1 MSSKLP
7 KGWKSVNLG
16 DVAKVESG
24 YAFKSGEFIRNGIPI
39 VRINNLDKNGV
50 NLDFNISYSSDFKQ
64 IDKYKIEFGDI
75 LIGMSGSIGKVSI
88 YKNKCIALLNQRI
101 GNVKPINQNELSK
114 LYLYYF
120 LRSEMFVREI
130 SKSANGCIISNISSK
145 DICNVKF
152 NVPDMQEQQK
162 IVSILEIAENTIK
175 KRTEQ
180 IEALDELVK
189 SRFIEMF
196 GDPVKN
202 PKEWNK
208 VNIGSKFEI
217 KTGATP
223 SRKENTY
230 WENGTIPWVK
240 TTELK
245 EVIINEIEE
254 YITQDGYDNS
264 SVNLLPKETLLIAM
278 YGQGKTRGMTGKLG
292 IEATTNQACAAIL
305 PNSEENM
312 DFVWYQLK
320 LSYEDLRSLGRGGSQ
335 PNLNTNLIK
344 SYELIF
350 PPMKLQNQFVD
361 FVNQVDKLKSQM
373 ETSLKELED
382 NFNSLMQ
389 KAFKGELF

>member
-1 MSSKLP
+1 MEIKEVKL
-7 KGWKSVNLG
+7 KDICIDMHQGINT
-16 DVAKVESG
+16 VADKVE
-24 YAFKSGEFIRNGIPI
+24 YKDNGFPI
-39 VRINNLDKNGV
+39 IQSKNITSNYLDLDDVRYLDEDDYLK
-50 NLDFNISYSSDFKQ
+50 YK
-64 IDKYKIEFGDI
+64 DKYNPKIGDI
-75 LIGMSGSIGKVSI
+75 LVCNIGTIGTSLVLKEDI
-88 YKNKCIALLNQRI
+88 EFLIAWNLFKL
-101 GNVKPINQNELSK
+101 KINTD
-114 LYLYYF
+114 LYNSSYIKYY
-120 LRSEMFVREI
+120 LDRL
-130 SKSANGCIISNISSK
+130 KSMDYFDRLTTGGT
-145 DICNVKF
+145 VKF
-152 NVPDMQEQQK
+152 INKAKMGDIVVPVFSLETQNK
-162 IVSILEIAENTIK
+162 IVEVLDKAQELID
-175 KRTEQ
+175 KRKEQ
-180 IEALDELVK
+180 IDALDELVK

-245 EVIINEIEE
+245 EVIINETEE

-361 FVNQVDKLKSQM
+361 FVNQVNKLKSQM
-373 ETSLKELED
+373 ETSLKELDD